1 MKYVMPDRNS
11 IKIRTVLNFLGS
23 LNNPYRV
30 KRQMVGVF
38 SKEWTIPLVKILGE
52 IGVDNFI
59 AGNGDQNAL
68 IASDIL
74 KGADGLKRSMVFL
87 NAAAA
92 IRMST
97 EVIWLAALQ
106 NSVHSIDFNAAI
118 TVFKKLRGN

>member
-1 MKYVMPDRNS
+1 MKYVMPNRNS

-106 NSVHSIDFNAAI
+106 NSVHSIDSNAAI

>member
-1 MKYVMPDRNS
+1 MPDRNS

-97 EVIWLAALQ
+97 EVIWLATLQ
-106 NSVHSIDFNAAI
+106 NSVHSIDSNAAI